1 MTTRIA
7 TGAVALAAALCF
19 FPPGATAQEA
29 SPNNWPT
36 PLYWSPETGA
46 QKAERGAAIS
56 GQLPLVAVTPCRVMD
71 TRPEYAGFG
80 FTGAFG
86 APAFTAGQKRD
97 VPIPSSGCGIPGTAR
112 AYSLNI
118 TVVPSGPLQYLTA
131 WPTGLSQPN
140 VSTLNSFEGKI
151 VANAAIVPAGT
162 GGAISVFVTNATHVI
177 IDINGYYT
185 DLTGG
190 GGVGPVGPTGP
201 QGPAGA
207 TGPAGPTGATGA
219 VGATGAIGPTGINGA
234 VGPTGPAGPTGATG
248 AVGATG
254 AIGPTGING
263 AVGPTGPAG
272 PTGATGAVGATGATG
287 PTGINGAM
295 GPTGPAGPTGAIGA
309 VGATGATGP
318 TGINGAMGPTGPTGP
333 AGPSTFGFVYELAT
347 IADATIIGG
356 ADVPFSNNGPLS
368 GVAHTAGSTIITIP
382 ASGTYEIHYHVNI
395 TAGAGSAIAIAV
407 NGTVDASSSRTM
419 NVATGANS
427 GSIMLTLA
435 AGDVITLR
443 NNSATPCTLNLAPSV
458 GAQLTVKLQG

>member
-1 MTTRIA
+1 MPDAQPSYHPPACPLRGDTTTVRNTSSMTTRIT
-7 TGAVALAAALCF
+7 TGAVAVAVALCF
-19 FPPGATAQEA
+19 FPPRATAQEA
-29 SPNNWPT
+29 GPNNWPT
-36 PLYWSPETGA
+36 PLYWSPDRGA
-46 QKAERGAAIS
+46 QKAERDAAIS

-97 VPIPSSGCGIPGTAR
+97 VPIPASGCGIPGTAR

-140 VSTLNSFEGKI
+140 VSTLNSFEGRI

-207 TGPAGPTGATGA
+207 TGPAGPA
-219 VGATGAIGPTGINGA
+219 GPTGAASTVPGPTGA
-234 VGPTGPAGPTGATG
+234 PGPTGPAGP
-248 AVGATG
+248 
-254 AIGPTGING
+254 
-263 AVGPTGPAG
+263 AG
-272 PTGATGAVGATGATG
+272 PTGAVGATGATG
-287 PTGINGAM
+287 PTGINGAP
-295 GPTGPAGPTGAIGA
+295 GPTGPAGPQGEIGRQGPPGAN
-309 VGATGATGP
+309 GAT
-318 TGINGAMGPTGPTGP
+318 GPTGPTGP
-333 AGPSTFGFVYELAT
+333 TGAAGPSTFGFVYARVTLGSDLVPG
-347 IADATIIGG
+347 IFDI
-356 ADVPFSNNGPLS
+356 PFSNNGPLS
-368 GVAHTAGSTIITIP
+368 GVAHTAGATTIVVP
-382 ASGTYEIHYHVNI
+382 APGTYEIHYNVSI
-395 TAGAGSAIAIAV
+395 RELIGIDGAIAIAV
-407 NGTVDASSSRTM
+407 NGTVDPSSNRIIH
-419 NVATGANS
+419 VAPEAIS

-435 AGDVITLR
+435 AGDIITLR
-443 NNSATPCTLNLAPSV
+443 NNSPSAFFFQVAPFV
-458 GAQLTVKLQG
+458 GAQLTVKLLGGQ